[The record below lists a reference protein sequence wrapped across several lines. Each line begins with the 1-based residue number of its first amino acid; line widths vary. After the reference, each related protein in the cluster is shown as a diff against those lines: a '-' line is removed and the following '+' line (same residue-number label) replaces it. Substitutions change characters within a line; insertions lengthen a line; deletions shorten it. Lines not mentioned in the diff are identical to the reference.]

1 MVTPHLPGVAF
12 DDPTSEAEVSPDED
26 TDPAYVLPS
35 PERAAAARAL
45 RELEAAKAR
54 VERDANRV
62 FHETREKLVAE
73 LLPVL
78 DDLDRTIEA
87 ARRHGDAPS
96 IVEGVTLVRARL
108 DAVLAGYGVE
118 RLDAT
123 GAPFD
128 PSIHDAIATAAVS
141 DPRDHRVVL
150 EQLQP
155 GFRHGSRLLRP
166 ARVVVGLYPGLSS

>member
-1 MVTPHLPGVAF
+1 MVTSRFPTASF

-26 TDPAYVLPS
+26 TDPAYVMPS
-35 PERAAAARAL
+35 PDRAAAARAL

-96 IVEGVTLVRARL
+96 VVEGVTLVRARL
-108 DAVLAGYGVE
+108 DAILAGYGLE
-118 RLDAT
+118 RIDAA

-128 PSIHDAIATAAVS
+128 PSIHEAVATAGVY

-155 GFRHGSRLLRP
+155 GYRHGSRLLRP
-166 ARVVVGLYPGLSS
+166 AKVMVGLYVGHPS